1 LAKHLVVTAG
11 DIFLT
16 SSFCFHY
23 GLDTPLKMTCKIA
36 VHAFLALR
44 GRPSLASLVRLCK
57 LRSALLP
64 HIMMKAAIGL
74 QLLIVMANIINLS
87 INRPIS
93 AGMRLVVKDGEVERD
108 ENTGIDMQLVQN
120 KASVFLDLL
129 DLL

>member
-1 LAKHLVVTAG
+1 
-11 DIFLT
+11 
-16 SSFCFHY
+16 
-23 GLDTPLKMTCKIA
+23 MTCEIA

-120 KASVFLDLL
+120 KASVFLDLV